1 MRNFI
6 KHAQWG
12 TLGAVA
18 LLPALLNGCDLKEKL
33 LSPQQPGVIGPTS
46 VTTPTG
52 AEALRVGALGSFKAW
67 VAGGGVNF
75 ANLPMMS
82 DLATD
87 VWASGDTQS
96 QHNETDQRTM
106 QTSNGVLASA
116 YSSVQQARGFA
127 MTAIQALRQYVTPPP
142 AAEIGELYFALG
154 FAELQ
159 MSEDFC
165 NGVPF
170 GSMVG
175 GVPTYTQPITNADGF
190 KLATARFDTA
200 LALVT
205 GTDAASTAIHRV
217 NEIAKARAQIALGN
231 YAAAAALVADVPTN
245 FQYLLTFSLTTTSS
259 ELYLLNFNPASRFV
273 VGDSFA
279 IVNGASS
286 VIRNALPFASAN
298 DPRVPVTG
306 ATNNTA
312 RKGFDGSTPWVGQ
325 LLYGQTDPFPVLT
338 GVDARLIEAEAK
350 LNTGDFAG
358 MFATLNALRA
368 SAQTIGNKTIAVMPP
383 LTAAP
388 TTKDAALT
396 LLFREKAFWQ
406 FGRGFRMGD
415 LRRLIRQYGRTQDQV
430 FPVGTWF
437 KGGSFGTDVNLPMVD
452 SELTN
457 PNFHGCLDRSA

>member
-1 MRNFI
+1 MKFMNRARW
-6 KHAQWG
+6 K
-12 TLGAVA
+12 TVGAVA
-18 LLPALLNGCDLKEKL
+18 LLPTLISGCDLKEAL

-52 AEALRVGALGSFKAW
+52 AEALRIGALGSFKSW

-82 DLATD
+82 DLVTD
-87 VWASGDTQS
+87 EWASGDTQS

-116 YSSVQQARGFA
+116 YTAAQQARGFSI
-127 MTAIQALRQYVTPPP
+127 TAIDALRSYVTPPP
-142 AAEIGELYFALG
+142 AAEIGELYFTLG

-170 GSMVG
+170 GSMVA

-190 KLATARFDTA
+190 KLATARFDSA
-200 LALVT
+200 LTLVT
-205 GTDAASTAIHRV
+205 GADAQSVAIHRV
-217 NEIAKARAQIALGN
+217 NEIAKARAQINLGN
-231 YAAAAALVADVPTN
+231 YAAAAALVADVPTAY
-245 FQYLLTFSLTTTSS
+245 QYLLTFSLTTTSS
-259 ELYLLNFNPASRFV
+259 ELYLLNGNPASRFV

-279 IVNGASS
+279 IVNGAPS
-286 VIRNALPFASAN
+286 VIKNALPFASSG
-298 DPRVPVTG
+298 DPRIPVTG
-306 ATNNTA
+306 ATNNTT

-325 LLYGQTDPFPVLT
+325 LLYGQTDAFPVLT

-350 LNTGDFAG
+350 IATGDYAG
-358 MFATLNALRA
+358 MFATLNALRT
-368 SAQTIGNKTIAVMPP
+368 SAQTIGSKTIAAMPA
-383 LTAAP
+383 LTSAP

-396 LLFREKAFWQ
+396 LFFREKAFWQ

-415 LRRLIRQYGRTQDQV
+415 LRRLIRQYGRTQDNV

-437 KGGSFGTDVNLPMVD
+437 KGGAYGTDVNLPMVD
-452 SELTN
+452 TELTN
-457 PNFHGCLDRSA
+457 PNFHGCIDRNA

>member
-1 MRNFI
+1 M
-6 KHAQWG
+6 
-12 TLGAVA
+12 
-18 LLPALLNGCDLKEKL
+18 LLPALVSGCDLKQSL

-82 DLATD
+82 DLVTD

-96 QHNETDQRTM
+96 QHNETDQRTV
-106 QTSNGVLASA
+106 QTSNGVVASA
-116 YSSVQQARGFA
+116 YTAVQQARGFA
-127 MTAIQALRQYVTPPP
+127 LTAIQALQQYVTPPP
-142 AAEIGELYFALG
+142 TAKIGELYFAMG

-159 MSEDFC
+159 MSEAFC

-170 GSMVG
+170 GSMVS
-175 GVPTYTQPITNADGF
+175 GVPTYTEPLNNADGF
-190 KLATARFDTA
+190 RLASARFDTA

-205 GTDAASTAIHRV
+205 GTDAASIAIHRV
-217 NEIAKARAQIALGN
+217 NEIAKARAQINLGN

-245 FQYLLTFSLTTTSS
+245 YQYLLTFSLTTTSA
-259 ELYLLNFNPASRFV
+259 ELYLLNGTQPSRFV

-279 IVNGASS
+279 VVNGVST

-306 ATNNTA
+306 STTNT
-312 RKGFDGSTPWVGQ
+312 RKAFDGSTPWVGQ
-325 LLYGQTDPFPVLT
+325 TLYGQTDPFPVLT
-338 GVDARLIEAEAK
+338 GIDARLIEAEAK
-350 LNTGDFAG
+350 INTGDFAG
-358 MFATLNALRA
+358 MFATLNALRT
-368 SAQTIGNKTIAVMPP
+368 SPQTIGNKTIPAMPA
-383 LTAAP
+383 LTTAP

-396 LLFREKAFWQ
+396 LFFREKAFWQ

-430 FPVGTWF
+430 LPAGAWF
-437 KGGSFGTDVNLPMVD
+437 KGGTYGNDVNLPTPD
-452 SELTN
+452 TELTN
-457 PNFHGCLDRSA
+457 PNFHGCIDRNA

>member
-1 MRNFI
+1 MRKLINI
-6 KHAQWG
+6 ARWG
-12 TLGAVA
+12 AAGAAV
-18 LLPALLNGCDLKEKL
+18 LLSVLVTGCDLKQSL
-33 LSPQQPGVIGPTS
+33 LSPQQPGVIGPGS

-82 DLATD
+82 DLVTD

-96 QHNETDQRTM
+96 QHNETDARTM

-127 MTAIQALRQYVTPPP
+127 LTAIQALRQFVVPPP
-142 AAEIGELYFALG
+142 AAEIGELYFAMG

-170 GSMVG
+170 GAMVN

-200 LALVT
+200 LSLVT
-205 GTDAASTAIHRV
+205 GTDAGSLAIHRV
-217 NEIAKARAQIALGN
+217 NEIAKARAQVDLGN

-245 FQYLLTFSLTTTSS
+245 FQYLMTFSLTTSSS
-259 ELYLLNFNPASRFV
+259 ELYLLNGNPASRFV

-279 IVNGASS
+279 IVNGVSS
-286 VIRNALPFASAN
+286 VIKNALPFASAN
-298 DPRVPVTG
+298 DPRIPVTG
-306 ATNNTA
+306 ATGNTT

-338 GVDARLIEAEAK
+338 GIDARLIEAEAK
-350 LNTGDFAG
+350 LNANDFAG

-368 SAQTIGNKTIAVMPP
+368 SAQTIGVKAIPAMPA
-383 LTAAP
+383 LTTAP

-396 LLFREKAFWQ
+396 LFFREKAFWQ

-415 LRRLIRQYGRTQDQV
+415 LRRLIRQYGRTQDNV
-430 FPVGTWF
+430 FPVGAWF
-437 KGGSFGTDVNLPMVD
+437 KGGTYGTDVNLPMVD
-452 SELTN
+452 TELTN
-457 PNFHGCLDRSA
+457 PNFHGCLDRAP

>member
-1 MRNFI
+1 MRRFI
-6 KHAQWG
+6 QRAGWQ
-12 TLGAVA
+12 TVGALV
-18 LLPALLNGCDLKEKL
+18 LLPTLVNGCDLKQSL
-33 LSPQQPGVIGPTS
+33 LAPQQPGVIGPTS

-52 AEALRVGALGSFKAW
+52 AEALRVGALGAFKGW

-87 VWASGDTQS
+87 IWASGDTQS
-96 QHNETDQRTM
+96 QHNETDQRSM
-106 QTSNGVLASA
+106 ASSNGVLASA
-116 YSSVQQARGFA
+116 YSAAQQARGFA
-127 MTAIQALRQYVTPPP
+127 LTAINALRQYVTPPP
-142 AAEIGELYFALG
+142 ASEIGELYFAMG

-165 NGVPF
+165 NGIPF

-175 GVPTYTQPITNADGF
+175 GVPTYTTPISNADGF

-200 LALVT
+200 LSLVT
-205 GTDAASTAIHRV
+205 GTDAASLAIARV
-217 NEIAKARAQIALGN
+217 NKIAKARAQIDLGN

-245 FQYLLTFSLTTTSS
+245 YQYLLTFSLTTTSS
-259 ELYLLNFNPASRFV
+259 ELYLLNGNPASRFV

-298 DPRVPVTG
+298 DPRIPVTG
-306 ATNNTA
+306 ATNNTT
-312 RKGFDGSTPWVGQ
+312 RKGFDGTTPWVGQ

-338 GVDARLIEAEAK
+338 GIDARLIEVEAK
-350 LNTGDFAG
+350 INANDFSGA
-358 MFATLNALRA
+358 FATLNALRT
-368 SAQTIGNKTIAVMPP
+368 SPQVIGSKTIPAMPA
-383 LTAAP
+383 LTNAP
-388 TTKDAALT
+388 TTKDAALNIF
-396 LLFREKAFWQ
+396 FREKAFWQ

-430 FPVGTWF
+430 FPVGAWF
-437 KGGSFGTDVNLPMVD
+437 KGGNYGTDVNLPMVD

-457 PNFHGCLDRSA
+457 PNFHGCTDRSA